1 MATTGLALL
10 LAAFLYNFKKPQ
22 AFVIFIV
29 SLVYILNLWVY
40 QSALDQFLNEYLG
53 YYVSQSLFEV
63 LVVLLL
69 AQVPSK
75 CGVVIMSLCLV
86 AVLVNIVGFSLE
98 FFLMPKDEVINYFIW
113 VLFLLQ
119 IAVLFSKRVTNAL
132 FRAITKS
139 AMVRVFCFNYLRI
152 DNKGAK

>member
-29 SLVYILNLWVY
+29 SLVYILNLWIS
-40 QSALDQFLNEYLG
+40 QSALDQYLNEYIG

-69 AQVPSK
+69 AQAPSK
-75 CGVVIMSLCLV
+75 CGVAIMSLCLV
-86 AVLVNIVGFSLE
+86 SVLVNIVGFSLE
-98 FFLMPKDEVINYFIW
+98 ALLIAQDSAINNLMW
-113 VLFLLQ
+113 VLFFMQ
-119 IAVLFSKRVTNAL
+119 IAVFFSKGILDVL
-132 FRAITKS
+132 FRAITKP
-139 AMVRVFCFNYLRI
+139 ALFRVFCLDYLRVNI
-152 DNKGAK
+152 ESAE